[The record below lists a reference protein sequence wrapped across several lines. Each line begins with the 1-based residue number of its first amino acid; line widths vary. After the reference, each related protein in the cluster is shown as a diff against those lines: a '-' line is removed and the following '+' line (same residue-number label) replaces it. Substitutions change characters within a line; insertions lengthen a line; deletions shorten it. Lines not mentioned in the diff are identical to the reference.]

1 MAQAT
6 KIWAPES
13 SPLVR
18 IWGYNRPLQGEL
30 SFAGREIEGN
40 LTNVVEA
47 SKSMTHT
54 AEQMETEEVLRIK
67 LEALK
72 REHRDLDVAIDA
84 LQERGTDAL
93 SVKRL
98 KKQKLA
104 LKDRIAALEDR
115 LTPDII
121 A

>member
-1 MAQAT
+1 MT
-6 KIWAPES
+6 S
-13 SPLVR
+13 SP
-18 IWGYNRPLQGEL
+18 
-30 SFAGREIEGN
+30 
-40 LTNVVEA
+40 
-47 SKSMTHT
+47 K
-54 AEQMETEEVLRIK
+54 QMETEEVLRIK

-72 REHRDLDVAIDA
+72 GDHRDLDAAIEA
-84 LQERGTDAL
+84 LDERGTDPLA
-93 SVKRL
+93 VRRL